1 MFLFQCCWA
10 LGLCSFLSGG
20 EMADVEQLM
29 ESFETVFAGSYLKGN
44 GTVPVVSADLASLH
58 AAALSAWN
66 LLLTLMAPYDIYVLM
81 SEDSED
87 FAP

>member
-1 MFLFQCCWA
+1 
-10 LGLCSFLSGG
+10 
-20 EMADVEQLM
+20 MADVEQLM

>member
-1 MFLFQCCWA
+1 
-10 LGLCSFLSGG
+10 
-20 EMADVEQLM
+20 MADVVQLM